1 MHTVPLHSDSVV
13 DNKKSKHMSFTKD
26 GLKGNILVIYEIL
39 KREKMS
45 IDV

>member
-1 MHTVPLHSDSVV
+1 
-13 DNKKSKHMSFTKD
+13 MSFTKH

-45 IDV
+45 IDVWV